1 MLSILFHLLLTKI
14 TVFLYFLFLFRVIFN
29 SFFVVPAVNETAKLK
44 PVIAIPTGASI
55 TVASEDIDTP
65 PLIADK
71 TVKALSKKIKGNNIF
86 RKYFTH

>member
-1 MLSILFHLLLTKI
+1 MTNIIVL
-14 TVFLYFLFLFRVIFN
+14 LYFFFSFRVVFN
-29 SFFVVPAVNETAKLK
+29 SFFVVPVVNETAKLK

-86 RKYFTH
+86 SKYFTH